1 MRLAPIGLASS
12 PRRSTGGFIV
22 AARKIVKTGLLAFG
36 LLLCVTA
43 AHAEPVTYVLGTPGV
58 V

>member
-1 MRLAPIGLASS
+1 M
-12 PRRSTGGFIV
+12 
-22 AARKIVKTGLLAFG
+22 AARKIVKSGLLAFG

-43 AHAEPVTYVLGTPGV
+43 AYAAPVTYVLSTPGV

>member
-1 MRLAPIGLASS
+1 
-12 PRRSTGGFIV
+12 V

-36 LLLCVTA
+36 LLLCVTVTAYA
-43 AHAEPVTYVLGTPGV
+43 APVTYVLSTPGV

>member
-1 MRLAPIGLASS
+1 MA
-12 PRRSTGGFIV
+12 T
-22 AARKIVKTGLLAFG
+22 RKIVKAGLLAFG

-43 AHAEPVTYVLGTPGV
+43 AHAEPATYVLSTPGV

>member
-1 MRLAPIGLASS
+1 
-12 PRRSTGGFIV
+12 V
-22 AARKIVKTGLLAFG
+22 AARKIAKTGLLTFG

-43 AHAEPVTYVLGTPGV
+43 VHAEPVTYVLGTPGV

>member
-1 MRLAPIGLASS
+1 
-12 PRRSTGGFIV
+12 V
-22 AARKIVKTGLLAFG
+22 AARKLVKTGLLAFG

-43 AHAEPVTYVLGTPGV
+43 AHAEPVTYVLSTPGV